1 MIRRAAWILSLILGG
16 SALALPAAADAAPGG
31 ATAAGE
37 VVTGVARDG
46 ALDLSGAWRCKAV
59 SQVEDSLFAP
69 ATDDSAWQSAQAPGR
84 WTDQKVNAEGAPAV
98 VYRRTV
104 MVPADWQG
112 RQIGISA
119 WFCGSDSLVYVNGQ
133 EVDPNGPPNALYAD
147 VSNLLRYGQVNL
159 IGVSTTAD
167 GVRELAESG
176 PPLLGPL
183 GQKRL
188 TRVIRTD
195 VSIAAQPRPLSA
207 SLFMPEGGDHLP
219 LVVFAATG
227 HADYSIKDDWR
238 QLNDDLARL
247 GYASLSVTFNR
258 FTPQE
263 FDAVFRYAAQ
273 LEGVDRS
280 RIAMVGAMKA
290 SRPVVLAA
298 IGSPDVRTVVLV
310 SSARVPEISQ
320 LGQRPVLFICGD
332 KEATVPAL
340 SAATDMA
347 GALAGPHEIAALAS
361 AESGVAL
368 LDTSWNG
375 LRQSLVAW
383 LGKYLS

>member
-1 MIRRAAWILSLILGG
+1 MIRRAAWVVSLIL
-16 SALALPAAADAAPGG
+16 AACATALPAAAD
-31 ATAAGE
+31 E
-37 VVTGVARDG
+37 MVTGVARDG
-46 ALDLSGAWRCKAV
+46 ALDLRGPWRCKAV

-69 ATDDSAWQSAQAPGR
+69 GTDDSGWQIAPAPAR
-84 WTDQKVNAEGAPAV
+84 WADQKVNAEGAPAV

-119 WFCGSDSLVYVNGQ
+119 WFCGRDSLVYVNGQ
-133 EVDPNGPPNALYAD
+133 EVDPDGPPNALYGD
-147 VSNLLRYGQVNL
+147 VSSLLRYGQENL
-159 IGVSTTAD
+159 VGVSTTAD
-167 GVRELAESG
+167 GIRELAESG

-195 VSIAAQPRPLSA
+195 VSIAAQPRPLPA
-207 SLFMPEGGDHLP
+207 TLIMPEGGKQMP

-247 GYASLSVTFNR
+247 GYASLSVAFNR

-263 FDAVFRYAAQ
+263 FDAVFRYAAG
-273 LEGVDRS
+273 LDGVDHS
-280 RIAMVGAMKA
+280 RMATVGAMKA

-332 KEATVPAL
+332 REASVPAL
-340 SAATDMA
+340 SAAGDMA
-347 GALAGPHEIAALAS
+347 AALTGPHEIAALAS
-361 AESGVAL
+361 TESGVAL

-375 LRQSLVAW
+375 LRDALIAW
-383 LGKYLS
+383 LGKYLKN